1 MAEMTA
7 EKHPF
12 IVKIHYTFQTHE
24 NLYILMQFCAGGDLS
39 QYLELEG
46 SFSETKAKFYICE
59 IILALEALHSKNII
73 FRDLKPDNIVLDE
86 QGHAMLT
93 DFGLSR

>member
-1 MAEMTA
+1 MAMKVLQKKKIEEQKLLKYAFAEKQIMAEMTY

-39 QYLELEG
+39 
-46 SFSETKAKFYICE
+46 
-59 IILALEALHSKNII
+59 
-73 FRDLKPDNIVLDE
+73 
-86 QGHAMLT
+86 
-93 DFGLSR
+93 